1 MGQTH
6 VVKVEMDKNG
16 LDLAMDTPSVKVG
29 NHHGIASVNIEF
41 LLLDMY
47 RDPFLTRV
55 PFGSD
60 RQYDPILDI
69 FKELANIPSQKRR
82 ILLSLPVYRYWMGI
96 IVVDEDEKYVQ
107 DNLFHLGIR
116 SPSSSMIKKLG

>member
-1 MGQTH
+1 MNVRTRVVAVDVLVRLYFERMGQTH

-82 ILLSLPVYRYWMGI
+82 ILLSLPVYRY
-96 IVVDEDEKYVQ
+96 
-107 DNLFHLGIR
+107 
-116 SPSSSMIKKLG
+116 